1 MSEQV
6 QIALIGVC
14 KDIVQDGILTNKEI
28 VGLARWINAHPE
40 VKEGWPGKI
49 LVRMLKAVFADKK
62 ISKAESRD
70 VGAAL
75 QNIIRQ
81 WDKERSKNAIA
92 EKSKDATNEVV
103 LDIEVVDAYDVLT
116 DKNAA
121 WRIDPPTERQMEFAK
136 SLGITFESEISKGQ
150 LSDLISVAVGQR
162 DNLPATDYQRRQAIE
177 LEVEIPENAT
187 NRQADDIIKAARPT
201 WEQRR
206 LFEMSGLEFPEGAN
220 KETVDV
226 EINRLKDDPEIKKRI
241 KAAEE
246 RQQLEFIEAEKE
258 YRQEEIERH
267 GLEVVEEFERWEKL
281 IDEGDTLVVIFRS
294 GKNLKVDVIE
304 IEDVEIEKRKRGKSR
319 VMIDCLLPKKVR
331 EDGYTYLE
339 WEKERRL
346 DCSKIEFV
354 QALKEAWGSSHID
367 EVGDYND
374 LKDQITCEADKLTK
388 ANIG

>member
-1 MSEQV
+1 M
-6 QIALIGVC
+6 
-14 KDIVQDGILTNKEI
+14 
-28 VGLARWINAHPE
+28 
-40 VKEGWPGKI
+40 
-49 LVRMLKAVFADKK
+49 
-62 ISKAESRD
+62 
-70 VGAAL
+70 
-75 QNIIRQ
+75 
-81 WDKERSKNAIA
+81 
-92 EKSKDATNEVV
+92 
-103 LDIEVVDAYDVLT
+103 
-116 DKNAA
+116 
-121 WRIDPPTERQMEFAK
+121 
-136 SLGITFESEISKGQ
+136 
-150 LSDLISVAVGQR
+150 SDLISVAVGQR